1 MLGLLS
7 RHVRICS
14 PSLHNP
20 LCHSVPSYLP
30 SFADTVSQHCFRCV
44 DSHSR
49 QDLPSFSIHANQ
61 LSHCSIHNNCTVA
74 YYITLHSFSLHY
86 ITAAVG
92 RAHIAPT
99 QTIATPCG
107 PALPLFPLRRKVQ
120 SLDTVSFQ
128 RMRCLPGRR
137 RPRGSQWR
145 KRRGKPVWC
154 IRVTCT
160 KLACPVAYYTY
171 SQGIDATNKISAI
184 QLGSTQRLKL
194 FWYSPI
200 LSCISSWC

>member
-1 MLGLLS
+1 MLRLLS

-20 LCHSVPSYLP
+20 QCQLVPSSLP
-30 SFADTVSQHCFRCV
+30 SLADTVSQHCFRCV

-74 YYITLHSFSLHY
+74 YYITLHYITFLFITLHY

-120 SLDTVSFQ
+120 SLAGLSTLYLSSACVA
-128 RMRCLPGRR
+128 CLGDGAFVVPSGAS
-137 RPRGSQWR
+137 GGASQF
-145 KRRGKPVWC
+145 G
-154 IRVTCT
+154 
-160 KLACPVAYYTY
+160 AY
-171 SQGIDATNKISAI
+171 G
-184 QLGSTQRLKL
+184 
-194 FWYSPI
+194 
-200 LSCISSWC
+200 